1 MQVNVYI
8 LSEFSLKLFSEI
20 GSDSGLVQTKRQA
33 IIWTNGGE
41 FTDAYMRHL
50 TSMSEEMVA
59 AVMWDQ

>member
-8 LSEFSLKLFSEI
+8 LNEFSLKLFSEI
-20 GSDSGLVQTKRQA
+20 GSDSGLVQTRRQA

-50 TSMSEEMVA
+50 TSMS
-59 AVMWDQ
+59 